1 MFFFPDISHV
11 GLYVG
16 DGLMLDAP
24 TFGQPVQIQPIFWS
38 AYVGAVRIIG

>member
-1 MFFFPDISHV
+1 VFFFPTIEHV

-24 TFGQPVQIQPIFWS
+24 QTGQVVQIQPLLS
-38 AYVGAVRIIG
+38 EYVGAVRIVA